1 MGPLQPTSRRCP
13 KLFYLLAL
21 IMFWGGE
28 LVAQSPRSS
37 IEITVQSAEDLRPL
51 AGARVIVEG
60 IGIHGI
66 TDEDGYLRIPNLPP
80 GTRRVEVRYLGF
92 QTTAEYLSFEPGRPT
107 RVQYRLPVD
116 PIKLTGVN
124 VEIQADILESRG
136 FYDRQ
141 RGGQGTF
148 LTRNDINRS
157 RPRFMSDVLRRL
169 AGIQVGSSSIRPG
182 ATIRGP
188 GRSCPIQYFLD
199 GALTAHFNIDEV
211 LPNDVE
217 GLEIYRGAS
226 TVPPAFKKGTAICGV
241 ILIWT
246 RVD

>member
-1 MGPLQPTSRRCP
+1 MGPLRTTSRQFP
-13 KLFYLLAL
+13 KLLLWL
-21 IMFWGGE
+21 PLTMFWGGE

-66 TDEDGYLRIPNLPP
+66 TDEAGYLRIPNLPP
-80 GTRRVEVRYLGF
+80 GTRRVEVRYLGY

-107 RVQYRLPVD
+107 RVQYRLPID
-116 PIKLTGVN
+116 PIELTGVN
-124 VEIQADILESRG
+124 VEIQADILQSRG

-148 LTRNDINRS
+148 LTRDDINRN

-169 AGIQVGSSSIRPG
+169 AGIQVGPGEVRPS
-182 ATIRGP
+182 AAIRG
-188 GRSCPIQYFLD
+188 GARSCPIQYFLD
-199 GALTAHFNIDEV
+199 GAMTAHFNIDEV
-211 LPNDVE
+211 MPNDVE

-226 TVPPAFKKGTAICGV
+226 TVPPAFKKGTSTCGV

-246 RVD
+246 RID